1 MTPDIFADC
10 FILTG
15 PTAAG
20 KTEVGLFLAQRLHAE
35 IISMDSMALY
45 KGMDIGTAKP
55 SAEARCQVPHHLI
68 DVLEPWESTSVAWWL
83 RQAAQCV
90 REIRS
95 RGKEVLFVGGTP
107 LYLKA
112 LLCGIFEG
120 PGADPKLR
128 RELEQYSSAELHRR
142 LQSIDPVAAT
152 RIHPSDKRRIVRALE
167 VWHLTGRP
175 LSSWQHQFDS
185 PWPRRYPPVWLDLP
199 RPTLYRR
206 IEERVDKMM
215 QAGLEDEIR
224 RLLHNCFAPGEPISR
239 QARQALGYKELLAYI
254 EGECSREQ
262 AIQQIKIRSRHY
274 AKHQLT
280 WFRHLPGLVR
290 LPVQES
296 ESAQQIAERV
306 YHVWFPDASCRPAP
320 ALGNDALPV
329 PPG

>member
-1 MTPDIFADC
+1 MTPEPFVDC

-15 PTAAG
+15 PTATG
-20 KTEVGLFLAQRLHAE
+20 KSEVALVLAQYLHAE

-45 KGMDIGTAKP
+45 RGMDIGTAKP
-55 SAEARCQVPHHLI
+55 SLAARQQVPHHLI
-68 DVLEPWESTSVAWWL
+68 DVLEPWESASVAWWL

-120 PGADPKLR
+120 PGADPQLR
-128 RELEQYSSAELHRR
+128 QQLEQYSGKELHAQ
-142 LQSIDPVAAT
+142 LLSVDPAAAA
-152 RIHPSDKRRIVRALE
+152 RIHPSDKRRLVRALE

-175 LSSWQHQFDS
+175 LSSWQHQFDT

-199 RPTLYRR
+199 RPILYRR
-206 IEERVDKMM
+206 IEARVDKMIE
-215 QAGLEDEIR
+215 AGLEEELR
-224 RLLHNCFAPGEPISR
+224 RLLQRRDHGEPLSR
-239 QARQALGYKELLAYI
+239 QARQALGYKELLDYI
-254 EGECSREQ
+254 EGRCSRDQ
-262 AIQQIKIRSRHY
+262 AIERIKVRSRHY

-290 LPVQES
+290 LPIE
-296 ESAQQIAERV
+296 EHETPEHIAQRV
-306 YHVWFPDASCRPAP
+306 YHVWFPPEQAEGKTDSPTGSNTP
-320 ALGNDALPV
+320 DGT
-329 PPG
+329 